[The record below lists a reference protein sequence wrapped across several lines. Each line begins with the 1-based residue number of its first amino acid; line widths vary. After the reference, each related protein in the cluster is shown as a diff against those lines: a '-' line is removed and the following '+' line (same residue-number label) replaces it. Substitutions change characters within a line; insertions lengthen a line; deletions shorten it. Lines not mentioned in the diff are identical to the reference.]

1 MRRFQELTERGEVTD
16 YETVLREQKERDF
29 RDENRLYLRC
39 AGRKMPFWWIRR
51 GLA

>member
-29 RDENRLYLRC
+29 RDENRTVSPLRR
-39 AGRKMPFWWIRR
+39 RKMPFWWIRR